1 MKRLLFRVYAAQ
13 RLESFRKIQQ
23 RQQDEAMR
31 GVGWLAFYVMVT
43 AALLLAAVVKAG
55 GQS

>member
-31 GVGWLAFYVMVT
+31 GVGWLAFYVTV
-43 AALLLAAVVKAG
+43 AVALLLAAVVKAG